1 MLSRRVLESPSKHL
15 RRAFGSIDASDG
27 ATVFGSGATTR
38 TEYAGLIN
46 ATMVRY
52 LDYND
57 TYISEGR
64 ACHPSDHIPALI
76 SVAEAEDRTGEELIE
91 AIVLAYEIEGM
102 GLDTGVTWEHD
113 YDYVTWGAYSSVA
126 AAGKLMGLSRTQ
138 LKQALGIAG
147 SSNVALSI
155 SRKDEVSMWK
165 GAAHAYV
172 VHNAI
177 QACQMAR
184 VGMTGPR
191 RVFEGRGLLRR
202 RRESRPRDRSTGR
215 SGGCGVSHH
224 RCAHQAVP
232 VRLLHATD
240 DRDCT

>member
-1 MLSRRVLESPSKHL
+1 VVSVHRPDTRLDGVERRENDLPVNLSRWFDHGQYGIHQRSDNRLRHGFSIERVSDDATTAAKRLTLDSIGCCLGAYSSPLSKHL

-138 LKQALGIAG
+138 LKQSPRYRG
-147 SSNVALSI
+147 
-155 SRKDEVSMWK
+155 
-165 GAAHAYV
+165 V
-172 VHNAI
+172 VE
-177 QACQMAR
+177 
-184 VGMTGPR
+184 R
-191 RVFEGRGLLRR
+191 RFEHLAQRRG
-202 RRESRPRDRSTGR
+202 
-215 SGGCGVSHH
+215 
-224 RCAHQAVP
+224 
-232 VRLLHATD
+232 
-240 DRDCT
+240 